1 MVNLMDIEQHYID
14 VTIHRIHSNC
24 DSILVQV
31 VNLYKEEEEKK
42 KKSKVKRDAN
52 TTLHSKR
59 RLT

>member
-1 MVNLMDIEQHYID
+1 MDIEQHYID

-31 VNLYKEEEEKK
+31 VNLYKEEEEEKK
-42 KKSKVKRDAN
+42 RKVKRDAN